1 MSKGKTIALW
11 VVSVLL
17 AAMFLV
23 AGGPKLLYL
32 DKVKPMFVQYGY
44 PAWFAGLI
52 GSCEVL
58 GAIGLLIPRLAGL
71 AAAGLSIIMIGATY
85 THVSHQEYTHAITPA
100 VLLVLLSAVAYVRFG
115 QGGGSRAAGTSA

>member
-1 MSKGKTIALW
+1 MAKGKTIVLW
-11 VVSVLL
+11 IVSVLL
-17 AAMFLV
+17 SAAFLL
-23 AGGPKLLYL
+23 AGGPKLLFL

-58 GAIGLLIPRLAGL
+58 GAIGLLIPRLAAL
-71 AAAGLSIIMIGATY
+71 AATGLSIIMIGATY
-85 THVSHQEYTHAITPA
+85 THVSHHEYTHAITPA
-100 VLLVLLSAVAYVRFG
+100 VLLVLLIAVAYVRFG

>member
-17 AAMFLV
+17 AAAFLL
-23 AGGPKLLYL
+23 AGGPKLLFL

-85 THVSHQEYTHAITPA
+85 THVTHQEYKNAITQV
-100 VLLVLLSAVAYVRFG
+100 VLLVLLIAVAYVRFR
-115 QGGGSRAAGTSA
+115 QGGDSRAASTSA

>member
-11 VVSVLL
+11 IVSILL
-17 AAMFLV
+17 AAMFLA
-23 AGGPKLLYL
+23 AGGPKLLFL
-32 DKVKPMFVQYGY
+32 DKVKPMFVHYGY

-71 AAAGLSIIMIGATY
+71 AAAGLSIIMVGATY
-85 THVSHQEYTHAITPA
+85 THVSHQEYTNAITPL
-100 VLLVLLSAVAYVRFG
+100 VLLVLLVGVAYMRFG
-115 QGGGSRAAGTSA
+115 QARSTLSAGTSA